1 VAYSIEK
8 AEHPLN
14 ADEICI
20 SLSTKLCISQKNM
33 VMNELGL

>member
-8 AEHPLN
+8 AEHPLA

-20 SLSTKLCISQKNM
+20 SLSTKLCIPQKNM